1 MFGGK
6 ETKKG
11 PSGPSHLY
19 PMKNLQENSKSL
31 SSRGASL
38 DKRKVK
44 SNMNVIKSL
53 ETRLSL
59 PEISDQS
66 PIQTADQG
74 TVKKS

>member
-11 PSGPSHLY
+11 PSGQSHLF
-19 PMKNLQENSKSL
+19 PIKNLQENAKSF

-38 DKRKVK
+38 EKRKAK
-44 SNMNVIKSL
+44 SNLNVIKSL